1 MEAGSLMSGD
11 DLGRPVA
18 RSLAVVFTGRAVTL
32 ALQFVAFAI
41 AAAYLEPALLG
52 VYTFAIAFAALFRL
66 LPAFSFDPVVTRD
79 LSQRPEDEPTLV
91 PNVAYL
97 RFALA
102 GAAYVALAAGVVF
115 GGYGEK
121 RGGGAPIAR
130 VVVSGG

>member
-18 RSLAVVFTGRAVTL
+18 RSLP
-32 ALQFVAFAI
+32 VAFAI

-79 LSQRPEDEPTLV
+79 LSQRPEEEPTLV

-102 GAAYVALAAGVVF
+102 GAAYVALAAGVRVW
-115 GGYGEK
+115 GHREK
-121 RGGGAPIAR
+121 P
-130 VVVSGG
+130 